1 MSILDKNE
9 IWLKSNQLAEEI
21 YAILDQFSE
30 SEKFNTQRKLQ
41 NAANDL
47 IFYVGQAIGS
57 ESQPHNAEFDWIYA
71 NKNLLGLRTIYRFAA
86 KQHMIKLKPELM
98 VLMDKIEV
106 LIAKELN
113 KSTIAAKQVKDD
125 DIKDWLKKYDLWK
138 KMNKESHHEN

>member
-1 MSILDKNE
+1 
-9 IWLKSNQLAEEI
+9 
-21 YAILDQFSE
+21 
-30 SEKFNTQRKLQ
+30 
-41 NAANDL
+41 
-47 IFYVGQAIGS
+47 
-57 ESQPHNAEFDWIYA
+57 
-71 NKNLLGLRTIYRFAA
+71 
-86 KQHMIKLKPELM
+86 MIKLKPELM